1 MEAIFL
7 HFDRGFDF
15 FLSSVHGDKTIRLAP
30 NRRASI
36 KDIIESFGV
45 PHTEVGKILVNGV
58 EVDFSNIPRNSEIIT
73 ICSISTP
80 FDITRKTRLRPH
92 PFDTIRFVA
101 DVNVGKLAK
110 LLLMLGFDTEYS
122 NGFSDDT
129 VAEIAFRNKRVV
141 LTRDTSLLK
150 RKKVTF
156 AKRIR
161 QERPESQLKE
171 VLEYFGLDKG
181 PFEFLS
187 RCTTCN
193 KKLQPI
199 KKQTIVHR
207 LEPKTRKYYDTFKIC
222 PGCCRIFW
230 QGSHYEDMKNR
241 FANDFLKPQHSAT

>member
-1 MEAIFL
+1 
-7 HFDRGFDF
+7 
-15 FLSSVHGDKTIRLAP
+15 
-30 NRRASI
+30 
-36 KDIIESFGV
+36 
-45 PHTEVGKILVNGV
+45 
-58 EVDFSNIPRNSEIIT
+58 

-110 LLLMLGFDTEYS
+110 LLLTLGFDTEYS

-150 RKKVTF
+150 RKKVIF

-161 QERPESQLKE
+161 QERPKSQLKE

-193 KKLQPI
+193 RKLQPI
-199 KKQTIVHR
+199 QKQTIVHR

-241 FANDFLKPQHSAT
+241 FANDFLRIK

>member
-15 FLSSVHGDKTIRLAP
+15 FIPSVHSGKTIRLTQS
-30 NRRASI
+30 RQASI
-36 KDIIESFGV
+36 KDIIESLGV

-58 EVDFSNIPRNSEIIT
+58 EVGFSHIPRSSETLT
-73 ICSISTP
+73 ICSISPP

-92 PFDTIRFVA
+92 SFDMIRFVA

-110 LLLMLGFDTEYS
+110 LLLRLGFDTEYS
-122 NGFSDDT
+122 NAFSDEA
-129 VAEIAFRNKRVV
+129 VAEIASRNKRVV

-150 RKKVTF
+150 RKKVIF

-193 KKLQPI
+193 RKLQPI
-199 KKQTIVHR
+199 QKQTVIHR
-207 LEPKTRKYYDTFKIC
+207 LKPKTRKYYDTFKIC
-222 PGCCRIFW
+222 PGCSRIFW
-230 QGSHYEDMKNR
+230 QGSHYDDMKNR
-241 FANDFLKPQHSAT
+241 FANDFLRIQ